1 MSVIRARDE
10 PDAPHDPNGLV
21 IESLRMSAPSF
32 AAPWR
37 ELASDWLPE
46 DVPSYVAAGA
56 FATHLVRLLE
66 ADKIDE
72 FPAVFSAIE
81 RLLVEGDP
89 GIRYVVTWGLLED
102 LGNVAANQQGW
113 PFARRFRE
121 WFGPVSTTAWDEIH
135 RRWGTSRHDP
145 PTRDIPRR

>member
-1 MSVIRARDE
+1 
-10 PDAPHDPNGLV
+10 
-21 IESLRMSAPSF
+21 MSAPSF
-32 AAPWR
+32 DAPWR

-46 DVPSYVAAGA
+46 DVPSYVSAGA

-89 GIRYVVTWGLLED
+89 GIRYVV
-102 LGNVAANQQGW
+102 LGGCWKTSATLRRTDKDGRSRGAFASGSVLFRRPHGTKSTGGGAPAATTHQ
-113 PFARRFRE
+113 RETFRD
-121 WFGPVSTTAWDEIH
+121 AD
-135 RRWGTSRHDP
+135 
-145 PTRDIPRR
+145 